1 VSIELLEVASA
12 ALDDLLPEV
21 VFVGGATVE
30 LWITDPG
37 APPVR
42 PTKDVDVVVE
52 VASRGA
58 FYAFETRLRA
68 HGFRE
73 DQEDGVICR
82 WRHDAS
88 DLILDAMPSE
98 ASILGFENHWQ
109 GAGAPH
115 AISRELPSGTTIRAL
130 SPPYLLATKLEAFK
144 GRGREDFV
152 ASRDFADIIALVDG
166 RRELIAEVAA
176 SGHDVRNYLAQEVEA
191 LLNASRFP
199 DGLFGALGGDATSQE
214 RGQAVV
220 LPALSAIVQ
229 GVGLPAYGRGTRLG
243 DSAASSFRH
252 PLR

>member
-1 VSIELLEVASA
+1 
-12 ALDDLLPEV
+12 
-21 VFVGGATVE
+21 VE

-52 VASRGA
+52 VAGRGA
-58 FYAFETRLRA
+58 FYDFEARLRA

-73 DQEDGVICR
+73 DRVDGVICR
-82 WRHDAS
+82 WRHDSS
-88 DLILDAMPSE
+88 DLVLDAMPSK

-115 AISRELPSGTTIRAL
+115 AINRALPSGATIRAL

-144 GRGREDFV
+144 ARGRQDFL

-166 RRELIAEVAA
+166 RQELVAEVAA
-176 SGHDVRNYLAQEVEA
+176 SAQDVRNYLAQEVEV
-191 LLNASRFP
+191 LLKAPRFP
-199 DGLFGALGGDATSQE
+199 DGLFGALGGDAISQE

-220 LPALSAIVQ
+220 LPALRSIAQ
-229 GVGLPAYGRGTRLG
+229 GT
-243 DSAASSFRH
+243 
-252 PLR
+252 

>member
-1 VSIELLEVASA
+1 MSIDLLEAASA

-30 LWITDPG
+30 LWITDPA

-52 VASRGA
+52 VASRSA
-58 FYAFETRLRA
+58 FHDFETRLRA
-68 HGFRE
+68 HGFRG

-115 AISRELPSGTTIRAL
+115 AINRELPSGTTIRAL
-130 SPPYLLATKLEAFK
+130 SPPYLLATKLEAFS
-144 GRGREDFV
+144 GRGREDFL

-166 RRELIAEVAA
+166 RQELIAEVAA
-176 SGHDVRNYLAQEVEA
+176 SGQDLRDYVAHEVES
-191 LLNASRFP
+191 LLNAPRFP
-199 DGLFGALGGDATSQE
+199 DGLFGALGGDAISQE
-214 RGQAVV
+214 RAHAVV
-220 LPALSAIVQ
+220 LPALRSLTQSA
-229 GVGLPAYGRGTRLG
+229 
-243 DSAASSFRH
+243 
-252 PLR
+252 

>member
-1 VSIELLEVASA
+1 MSIALLEVASA

-58 FYAFETRLRA
+58 FHDFETRLRA

-82 WRHDAS
+82 WRHDAG
-88 DLILDAMPSE
+88 DLILDAMPSD
-98 ASILGFENHWQ
+98 AGILGFENRWQ

-115 AISRELPSGTTIRAL
+115 AIHRELPSGTTIRAL

-144 GRGREDFV
+144 DRGRGDFL

-166 RRELIAEVAA
+166 RQELIAEVATA
-176 SGHDVRNYLAQEVEA
+176 GQEVRDYLAREVKA
-191 LLNASRFP
+191 LLNAARFP

-214 RGQAVV
+214 RGRAVV
-220 LPALSAIVQ
+220 LPALRSLAQSV
-229 GVGLPAYGRGTRLG
+229 
-243 DSAASSFRH
+243 
-252 PLR
+252 